1 MAQFLVATA
10 TTQTSGPR
18 SVRALELALAEHDP
32 ADLAGERLREIGNEL
47 DAPWIGIGREP
58 FANERLDLL
67 AELVRRLVV
76 GREHDEGL
84 HDVAAQ
90 LVRRGDRRRFA
101 HPGVLEAHGLDLER
115 ADPVSRRDDHI
126 VGPAFVPDVTV
137 VVLASRV
144 LRVEP
149 LAAEHL
155 VALVGPV
162 PIAERVVRVRARA
175 EADLASLSA
184 GDRLLVLVEELDV
197 PARHR

>member
-18 SVRALELALAEHDP
+18 SVRPLELALAEHDP
-32 ADLAGERLREIGNEL
+32 ADLAGESLREIGDEL

-84 HDVAAQ
+84 DHVAAQ

-101 HPGVLEAHGLDLER
+101 HPGMLEAHGLDLER
-115 ADPVSRRDDHI
+115 ADPVTGRDDHV
-126 VGPAFVPDVTV
+126 VGAAFVPDVPV
-137 VVLASRV
+137 IVLASRV

-155 VALVGPV
+155 VALARPV
-162 PIAERVVRVRARA
+162 PVAEREVRVRAGP
-175 EADLASLSA
+175 EAD
-184 GDRLLVLVEELDV
+184 
-197 PARHR
+197 